1 VLGIAFVRSHVRAL
15 QLNSFDVG
23 EHASRALF
31 PRYVVDVPDEP
42 RTKLDIAF
50 AEIRAVMRR
59 ALSGVQTHDEELIPE
74 SRAVH
79 VLLGTAGIAAE
90 EFKPAYMRGYGELPD
105 PVAAALTAVS
115 IALCDLLA
123 AADHLVESAVAP
135 HPSNLPKAT
144 PQRALQ

>member
-50 AEIRAVMRR
+50 AEIRAAMRR

-90 EFKPAYMRGYGELPD
+90 EFKPAYMRG
-105 PVAAALTAVS
+105 
-115 IALCDLLA
+115 
-123 AADHLVESAVAP
+123 
-135 HPSNLPKAT
+135 
-144 PQRALQ
+144 

>member
-1 VLGIAFVRSHVRAL
+1 
-15 QLNSFDVG
+15 
-23 EHASRALF
+23 
-31 PRYVVDVPDEP
+31 
-42 RTKLDIAF
+42 
-50 AEIRAVMRR
+50 
-59 ALSGVQTHDEELIPE
+59 LSGVQTHDEELIPE